1 MPKIQLPPNLS
12 KLKEVLETGHNLVD
26 HFLVCGMPPQTCL
39 QDFLYDKNNPKYE
52 EIFKE
57 NIKPSIISRFPE
69 FDNSIDSVDDEIVNY
84 CFPVGFKPLIAND
97 FFTGKETSFY
107 TLILDN
113 NLFSIEHP
121 QKYLSC
127 LLFYENINSYWD
139 LKQELEKN
147 NKEKNNNNNDILQID
162 EVEEYEIEQ
171 DNNNIN
177 NNININNKNDVNNN
191 NIKNNN
197 SNGNNNKDLDRNK
210 LKELIS
216 KNIMKSLI
224 VKGKSDEIQINK
236 TSNVNKNYKKLN
248 SSVQIGTTS
257 LRRSNKITEK
267 EIKEIKEAN
276 IYIPKVICLVSIH
289 PYIKTFK
296 KILKSIHSY
305 FCDKEIKKEIP
316 LEKLI
321 ASLIIEVPIPPRG
334 LYSIHY
340 EFLNNKYIFK
350 GYENNKILVTE
361 NNLMHFN
368 SRMNFKTKLE
378 IFKHLIFC
386 SKILFFSTNLNL
398 LSETILSFL
407 VLLYPFKYPF
417 QVTSYV
423 HKDTYGVLECFTPF
437 MFGIHEAFN
446 ENFMEENDIS
456 TDNMDIFM
464 VDLDNKDK
472 TKLIS
477 KENFPKFPSRSTSV
491 LEKEIKNLEH
501 KYKKENMTEE
511 KIEEFNESYQKIFF
525 EFFCDILKG
534 YEDYLNMDYFKV
546 SNQNKMTSTET
557 LLQCP
562 KFIKMHSSSEQP
574 FYEKFLDISQL
585 FGDFIYKRMLPR
597 NNQELI
603 DVLLVNET
611 NIKLKKKN
619 INYFLD
625 SNDYSPVN
633 KYIVPAP
640 RALTADEYELI
651 NNKKEQLL
659 SYGQIIKYSEEKIR
673 RRLSTINKNNINKK
687 ENNNNNSI
695 NISVNNSINIEY
707 NKILFNYILF
717 PQLDFQ
723 IYCNAD
729 NVNDYYPPPDYTE
742 EIESINS
749 DLLSKS
755 SIGQSINLGLEMKNN
770 LYLTWLEIW
779 SYTFWYFDKEE
790 REFRFDQA
798 LDILDAVTH
807 HEINI
812 FNLMFDVLNQQNE
825 PEMIIK
831 LYQKMLFLK
840 INPNTNIYNIIS
852 NILDNEQI
860 KQIIDKMKS
869 GDDSSMSL
877 KFNKSYEKK
886 RTRTF
891 LNDDDK
897 PSLINELL
905 KFEAVFP
912 CIDCMEE
919 INLFTLCQNFEGIK
933 NDVLWAPCKKGHYNL
948 PKIKIIFGNE
958 YFPLNATK
966 HPNKSTSIINDIVL
980 HSPYN
985 LKINIKNA
993 MKNKY
998 GTKLDVDKFKS
1009 DFCALFWNFIW
1020 YCNIYGLDYHI
1031 LLPYRNKIEQIRTN
1045 KIVINHNLN
1054 RIKIIYDNKVFH
1066 SMEDRIKEI
1075 NNVNNELMRR
1085 ESYSFLNNKFQNLE
1099 EQRVESI
1106 EIHKALKTKYKKALN
1121 LFGSY
1126 LKKESFKLNNK

>member
-1 MPKIQLPPNLS
+1 MPKIQLPPNLA

-26 HFLVCGMPPQTCL
+26 HFLVCGIPPQTCL
-39 QDFLYDKNNPKYE
+39 QDFLYDKKNPKYE

-69 FDNSIDSVDDEIVNY
+69 FDNSIDSVDEEIVNY
-84 CFPVGFKPLIAND
+84 CFPDGFKPVITND
-97 FFTGKETSFY
+97 YFMEKETTFY

-127 LLFYENINSYWD
+127 LLFYEDINSYSD
-139 LKQELEKN
+139 LKLELEKN
-147 NKEKNNNNNDILQID
+147 NKEKNNNDILQID
-162 EVEEYEIEQ
+162 EVEENEI
-171 DNNNIN
+171 DSDIN
-177 NNININNKNDVNNN
+177 NNNDVNNN
-191 NIKNNN
+191 IDINNKT
-197 SNGNNNKDLDRNK
+197 SKDNNDNKNKDLDRNK
-210 LKELIS
+210 LKELTS
-216 KNIMKSLI
+216 KNIMKSLLI
-224 VKGKSDEIQINK
+224 KGKSNEIPLSQ
-236 TSNVNKNYKKLN
+236 TSNVKKHFKKLN
-248 SSVQIGTTS
+248 SSVQIGTS
-257 LRRSNKITEK
+257 LRRSTKISEK
-267 EIKEIKEAN
+267 EIN

-296 KILKSIHSY
+296 KMLKSIYSY
-305 FCDKEIKKEIP
+305 FNDNETNKEIP
-316 LEKLI
+316 LEKII

-350 GYENNKILVTE
+350 GYENNKISVTE
-361 NNLMHFN
+361 NNLIHFN
-368 SRMNFKTKLE
+368 SRINFKTKIE

-423 HKDTYGVLECFTPF
+423 HKDTYDVLGCFTPF
-437 MFGIHEAFN
+437 MFGINEPFN
-446 ENFMEENDIS
+446 DKFMEENDIS

-464 VDLDNKDK
+464 VDLDHKNI

-477 KENFPKFPSRSTSV
+477 QEKFPNFPSRATSY
-491 LEKEIKNLEH
+491 LEKEIKNLDN
-501 KYKKENMTEE
+501 KYKNENITEE
-511 KIEEFNESYQKIFF
+511 KIEEYNESYQKIFF
-525 EFFCDILKG
+525 EFFCEILKG
-534 YEDYLNMDYFKV
+534 YEDFLNMDYFKV
-546 SNQNKMTSTET
+546 SNQNKMTSTQT
-557 LLQCP
+557 LFQCP
-562 KFIKMHSSSEQP
+562 KFIKMHSSSEVA

-585 FGDFIYKRMLPR
+585 FGDFIYKRMIPR

-611 NIKLKKKN
+611 NIKIKN
-619 INYFLD
+619 KSKIFGQKESTDFLD

-640 RALTADEYELI
+640 RALTADEYDLI

-659 SYGQIIKYSEEKIR
+659 LNGQIIKYSEEKIK
-673 RRLSTINKNNINKK
+673 RRLSTINKNSNNKK
-687 ENNNNNSI
+687 ENNNINISI
-695 NISVNNSINIEY
+695 NINNNIEY

-723 IYCNAD
+723 IYCNAE
-729 NVNDYYPPPDYTE
+729 NVNDYYPPPDYSE
-742 EIESINS
+742 EIEAINS

-790 REFRFDQA
+790 REYRFDMA
-798 LDILDAVTH
+798 LDILDKVIH

-825 PEMIIK
+825 HEMIIK

-852 NILDNEQI
+852 NILDNEQL

-877 KFNKSYEKK
+877 ILKFNKQYDKK
-886 RTRTF
+886 KFQSRTF
-891 LNDDDK
+891 LNADDK
-897 PSLINELL
+897 PSLVNEIL
-905 KFEAVFP
+905 KFETVFP
-912 CIDCMEE
+912 CIDCMED

-933 NDVLWAPCKKGHYNL
+933 NDVLWAPCKNGHYNL
-948 PKIKIIFGNE
+948 PKIKINFGNE
-958 YFPLNATK
+958 YFPKNVTK
-966 HPNKSTSIINDIVL
+966 HPNKSTSVINDIVL

-1020 YCNIYGLDYHI
+1020 YCQIYDLDYRI

-1045 KIVINHNLN
+1045 KIVINLN
-1054 RIKIIYDNKVFH
+1054 RIKIVYDNKEFH
-1066 SMEDRIKEI
+1066 NMEDRIKDL
-1075 NNVNNELMRR
+1075 NSGLVRR
-1085 ESYSFLNNKFQNLE
+1085 DSYAFLNNKFQNLE
-1099 EQRVESI
+1099 IRRVESI
-1106 EIHKALKTKYKKALN
+1106 EIHKVIKTKLKKIYN
-1121 LFGSY
+1121 LLGSY
-1126 LKKESFKLNNK
+1126 IKKNSSQLNNNK

>member
-1 MPKIQLPPNLS
+1 MPKIQLHPNLA
-12 KLKEVLETGHNLVD
+12 KLKEVLEAGHNLVD
-26 HFLVCGMPPQTCL
+26 HFLVCGIPPQTCL
-39 QDFLYDKNNPKYE
+39 QDFLYEQNNPKYE

-69 FDNSIDSVDDEIVNY
+69 FDNSIDSVDEEIVNY
-84 CFPVGFKPLIAND
+84 CFPDGFKPIITND
-97 FFTGKETSFY
+97 YFKEKETDFY

-127 LLFYENINSYWD
+127 LLFYEDINSYLE
-139 LKQELEKN
+139 LKLELEKN
-147 NKEKNNNNNDILQID
+147 NKEKNNDILQID
-162 EVEEYEIEQ
+162 EVEEYEI
-171 DNNNIN
+171 DSNIN
-177 NNININNKNDVNNN
+177 NNNNKNDVNNN
-191 NIKNNN
+191 NNKNSDDNH
-197 SNGNNNKDLDRNK
+197 NKDLDKNK

-216 KNIMKSLI
+216 KNIMKSLL
-224 VKGKSDEIQINK
+224 VKGKSDEIQLGK
-236 TSNVNKNYKKLN
+236 TSNENNHFKKLS
-248 SSVQIGTTS
+248 SSVQIDSSIS
-257 LRRSNKITEK
+257 LKRSSKISEK
-267 EIKEIKEAN
+267 EMN

-289 PYIKTFK
+289 PYIKTFE

-305 FCDKEIKKEIP
+305 FYDKETKKEIP
-316 LEKLI
+316 LEKII

-361 NNLMHFN
+361 NNLKDFN
-368 SRMNFKTKLE
+368 SRINFKTKLE

-423 HKDTYGVLECFTPF
+423 HKDTYDVLGCFTPF
-437 MFGIHEAFN
+437 MFGINEPFN
-446 ENFMEENDIS
+446 DNFMEENDIS

-477 KENFPKFPSRSTSV
+477 QEKFPKFPSRSTSV
-491 LEKEIKNLEH
+491 LEKEIKYLDN

-511 KIEEFNESYQKIFF
+511 KIEEYNESYQKIFF

-546 SNQNKMTSTET
+546 DNKNKMTSTQT
-557 LLQCP
+557 LFQCP
-562 KFIKMHSSSEQP
+562 KFIKMHSSSEAP

-611 NIKLKKKN
+611 NMKLKKKN
-619 INYFLD
+619 SNYFLD

-640 RALTADEYELI
+640 RALTMDEYDLI

-659 SYGQIIKYSEEKIR
+659 LYGQIIKYSEEKIR
-673 RRLSTINKNNINKK
+673 RRLSTINKNNNNNKK
-687 ENNNNNSI
+687 ENINNSN
-695 NISVNNSINIEY
+695 NISINNNIEY

-723 IYCNAD
+723 IYCNAE

-790 REFRFDQA
+790 REYRFDQV
-798 LDILDAVTH
+798 LDILDKVIH

-825 PEMIIK
+825 HEMIIK

-852 NILDNEQI
+852 NILDNEQL

-869 GDDSSMSL
+869 GGDSSMSL
-877 KFNKSYEKK
+877 KFNKSNDKK
-886 RTRTF
+886 HTRTF
-891 LNDDDK
+891 LNADDK

-905 KFEAVFP
+905 KFEAIFP
-912 CIDCMEE
+912 CIDCMED
-919 INLFTLCQNFEGIK
+919 INLFNLCQNFEGIK
-933 NDVLWAPCKKGHYNL
+933 NDVLWAPCKNGHYNL

-958 YFPLNATK
+958 YFPLNAIK
-966 HPNKSTSIINDIVL
+966 HPNKSTSVINDIVL

-1020 YCNIYGLDYHI
+1020 YCKILDLDYYI

-1045 KIVINHNLN
+1045 KIVINPNLN
-1054 RIKIIYDNKVFH
+1054 RIKIIYDNKVYH
-1066 SMEDRIKEI
+1066 SMEDRMKGI
-1075 NNVNNELMRR
+1075 NNGLKRKAT
-1085 ESYSFLNNKFQNLE
+1085 YSFLNTKFQNLE
-1099 EQRVESI
+1099 QIRVESL
-1106 EIHKALKTKYKKALN
+1106 EIHHGLKNKYKKILGN
-1121 LFGSY
+1121 LFGS
-1126 LKKESFKLNNK
+1126 LVKKTLSAQNNNK

>member
-1 MPKIQLPPNLS
+1 MPKIQLHPNLA
-12 KLKEVLETGHNLVD
+12 KLKEVLESGHNLID
-26 HFLVCGMPPQTCL
+26 HFLVCGIPPNSCL
-39 QDFLYDKNNPKYE
+39 QDFLYDTKNPKYE

-69 FDNSIDSVDDEIVNY
+69 FDNSIDSVDEGIVSY
-84 CFPVGFKPLIAND
+84 CFPDGFKPIYSNNYYMETKTK
-97 FFTGKETSFY
+97 FFTI
-107 TLILDN
+107 ILDN

-127 LLFYENINSYWD
+127 LLFYENLNSYSD
-139 LKQELEKN
+139 LKKKLE
-147 NKEKNNNNNDILQID
+147 EKKDFFDDIE
-162 EVEEYEIEQ
+162 EVEEIETEK
-171 DNNNIN
+171 NI
-177 NNININNKNDVNNN
+177 D
-191 NIKNNN
+191 
-197 SNGNNNKDLDRNK
+197 NNNKDINDNVIIKEKYSEKINDNNNETENSQGKKTKNLFKTILFKGQSQELSLNVINK
-210 LKELIS
+210 DKDKTKVL
-216 KNIMKSLI
+216 KSL
-224 VKGKSDEIQINK
+224 
-236 TSNVNKNYKKLN
+236 KKLN
-248 SSVQIGTTS
+248 SSVQIGAS
-257 LRRSNKITEK
+257 NALRRSTKISEK
-267 EIKEIKEAN
+267 ETFF
-276 IYIPKVICLVSIH
+276 YIPKVICLVSIH
-289 PYIKTFK
+289 PYIKTFE
-296 KILKSIHSY
+296 KILRSIYSY
-305 FCDKEIKKEIP
+305 YSDIDEEKKIP

-321 ASLIIEVPIPPRG
+321 ISLIIEVPISPRG

-340 EFLNNKYIFK
+340 EFLKNKYIFK

-361 NNLMHFN
+361 NNLINFN
-368 SRMNFKTKLE
+368 SRINFKTKLE
-378 IFKHLIFC
+378 VFKHILFC
-386 SKILFFSTNLNL
+386 SKLLFFSTDLNI

-417 QVTSYV
+417 QASSLV
-423 HKDTYGVLECFTPF
+423 HKDTYDILGCFTPF
-437 MFGIHEAFN
+437 MFGINEPYN
-446 ENFMEENDIS
+446 ENFMEENDIN
-456 TDNMDIFM
+456 TDDMNILM
-464 VDLDNKDK
+464 VDLDNIEKY
-472 TKLIS
+472 KLIS
-477 KENFPKFPSRSTSV
+477 DEEFPNLPSKLTSN
-491 LEKEIKNLEH
+491 LEKEIKNLEN
-501 KYKKENMTEE
+501 KYKKENANNTL
-511 KIEEFNESYQKIFF
+511 EEFNELYQNIFF
-525 EFFCDILKG
+525 EFFCEILKG

-546 SNQNKMTSTET
+546 SKTDQVTSTKT
-557 LLQCP
+557 LFQCS
-562 KFIKMHSSSEQP
+562 KFIKMHSSSETA
-574 FYEKFLDISQL
+574 FYDKFVDVSQL
-585 FGDFIYKRMLPR
+585 FGDFIYKRMIPR
-597 NNQELI
+597 NNQEVI

-611 NIKLKKKN
+611 NIKLKNKSK
-619 INYFLD
+619 YFGQKEPTDFLD
-625 SNDYSPVN
+625 SKEYFPSN

-640 RALTADEYELI
+640 RKLTMEEYDAIEE
-651 NNKKEQLL
+651 KKDQLL
-659 SYGQIIKYSEEKIR
+659 SYGQEIKYSDNKIIR
-673 RRLSTINKNNINKK
+673 SNSIKNSKNI
-687 ENNNNNSI
+687 NNNNKENKE
-695 NISVNNSINIEY
+695 NYNNEY
-707 NKILFNYILF
+707 NEIIFNYLLF

-723 IYCNAD
+723 TYCNAN
-729 NVNDYYPPPDYTE
+729 NVNDYYPPPDYSE
-742 EIESINS
+742 EIEAINS

-770 LYLTWLEIW
+770 LYLTWIEVW
-779 SYTFWYFDKEE
+779 SYTFWYLDKEE
-790 REFRFDQA
+790 REYRFDQV
-798 LDILDAVTH
+798 LDILDKVIH

-877 KFNKSYEKK
+877 KFNKTYEKK